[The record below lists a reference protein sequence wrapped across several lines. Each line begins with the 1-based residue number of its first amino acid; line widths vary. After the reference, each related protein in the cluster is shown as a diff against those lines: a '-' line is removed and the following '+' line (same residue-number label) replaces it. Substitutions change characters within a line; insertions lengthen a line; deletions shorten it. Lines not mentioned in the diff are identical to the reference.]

1 MLKSFSDSRGICV
14 ECNEGIYNPVCP
26 SCLSREV
33 EAWLD
38 GTKLGI
44 DVRKRINRVI
54 FQDESSGLDG
64 AGCAICK
71 EQETSICPYCFTR
84 HIYDALLTAGASKK
98 VVEEFLTF
106 FSFDFE
112 HSGYSK
118 DFEEDFGND

>member
-38 GTKLGI
+38 GARLGKEI
-44 DVRKRINRVI
+44 KGKIKRIKDR
-54 FQDESSGLDG
+54 DELGG
-64 AGCAICK
+64 VRCAICK
-71 EQETSICPYCFTR
+71 EQETSICPYCSTR

-106 FSFDFE
+106 FNFDLE

-118 DFEEDFGND
+118 DFEEDFGDD